1 MRPFIQATM
10 TLRASRSLLLA
21 VALGVGTSACATG
34 GGAASTD
41 GGSTGTGGT
50 AGGGTTAP
58 QAAWPVKTR
67 EHVDLWL
74 HGYAMLTED
83 TAKVPLYRRNY
94 RSQMQVAKNQQ
105 NTNTQLDAN
114 RTQLVARLR
123 TNPNLANTQFIAL
136 YFGSW
141 EDMKVAAGHF
151 LESQGDPRRARD
163 QAIQG
168 VIAFLAGNFPNAA
181 DREWFRLFMVSLDDE
196 STRFYHNYWLQQN
209 RSRTG
214 VVDAVNTQWQQTYYP
229 KFRRFLMGTQ
239 QAAGDM
245 ILSLPI
251 GGEGRT
257 VGASPTSVGSRS
269 SIVAVTYPESEAI
282 EAIYVFAHE
291 VVGTIMNGVI
301 NDNTTP
307 AQQREGLG
315 QQYGTDG
322 LVIGGAILLQRIAP
336 ELADGYARYYLRVAG
351 RPVPSGDPQPA
362 LRAAFPLPD
371 NFRTAFLRQLDIV
384 LGGI

>member
-1 MRPFIQATM
+1 MRSFTGAFGPF
-10 TLRASRSLLLA
+10 RASRHFVFAL
-21 VALGVGTSACATG
+21 ALGAGITACASGG
-34 GGAASTD
+34 GGAAT
-41 GGSTGTGGT
+41 GGESGGT
-50 AGGGTTAP
+50 AGTAGGTTAP

-74 HGYAMLTED
+74 HGYAMLSDD
-83 TAKVPLYRRNY
+83 TAKVPLFRRNY
-94 RSQMQVAKNQQ
+94 RSAIQVVKNQQ
-105 NTNTQLDAN
+105 NLTTQLDVN
-114 RTQLVARLR
+114 RTQLATRLR
-123 TNPNLANTQFIAL
+123 TNPGLANTQFLAL

-141 EDMKVAAGHF
+141 EDIKTAAGHF
-151 LESQGDPRRARD
+151 LETEGDPRRARD

-196 STRFYHNYWLQQN
+196 STRFYHSYWLQQN

-214 VVDAVNTQWQQTYYP
+214 VVDALSTQWQQTYYP
-229 KFRRFLMGTQ
+229 RFRRYLMGTQ

-245 ILSLPI
+245 IVSLPI

-257 VGASPTSVGSRS
+257 VGSNPTSVGTRS
-269 SIVAVTYPESEAI
+269 SIVAVTYPETDAI

-315 QQYGTDG
+315 QQYATDG
-322 LVIGGAILLQRIAP
+322 LVIGGALLLQRLAP

-351 RPVPSGDPQPA
+351 RAVPSGDPQAA